1 MTRWRYIPELL
12 DRHAEDLAFLA
23 GQRRDA
29 LHSPRHTLREFGEL
43 NERIEAHL
51 QGLLIAP
58 APELL
63 KRLGPQ
69 LHGDDRDEA
78 FAAAYALL
86 RRAEPPTQRA
96 VLAAFG
102 QAGGASLLGLRDALS
117 LAPIDAHQHELLTLA
132 ERAPPPVA
140 AAAAVVLANHRQLDG
155 ALPRLQA
162 LLVDEDASVCRAA
175 WLAALHADA
184 RAGAPA
190 HKRPY
195 QHALGHAAPAVRH
208 AAWAAAAWTGQAQAL
223 PLLRHVA
230 AGDDPVALH
239 WLAVLGGIE
248 DVPTVQRAALRL
260 DDAQARCT
268 LLSRFGHPSAL
279 NALVRWMGESDVA
292 LAAASGEAFTRIT
305 GIDVRGERRALPVPD
320 DADEFE
326 REMAPLVW
334 LPDAQKA
341 RALVS
346 ERGAEWVA
354 GPRWCN
360 GLRVDG
366 ALPADALPPFDLQA
380 RWDIGARAALAGRP
394 ACSPPPIH

>member
-1 MTRWRYIPELL
+1 MARWRCIPELL

-29 LHSPRHTLREFGEL
+29 LQSPRHTLREFGEL
-43 NERIEAHL
+43 NERIEAHV
-51 QGLLIAP
+51 QGLLVAP
-58 APELL
+58 AQTLL
-63 KRLGPQ
+63 ARLEPQ

-86 RRAEPPTQRA
+86 RRDAPSTQQA
-96 VLAAFG
+96 VLAGFG
-102 QAGGASLLGLRDALS
+102 QASGAALLGLRDAFS
-117 LAPIDAHQHELLTLA
+117 LAPLGAHQSALLALA
-132 ERAPPPVA
+132 ERAAPPVA

-155 ALPRLQA
+155 ALPRLQD
-162 LLVDEDASVCRAA
+162 LLLDEDAAVCRAA

-195 QHALGHAAPAVRH
+195 QHALGHASPAVRH

-230 AGDDPVALH
+230 AGDDAVALH

-248 DVPTVQRAALRL
+248 DVATVQRAALRL

-279 NALVRWMGESDVA
+279 NALVRWMGEDDVA

-305 GIDVRGERRALPVPD
+305 GIEVRGERRPLPVPEQA
-320 DADEFE
+320 DAFE

-334 LPDAQKA
+334 LPDADKA
-341 RALVS
+341 RTLVS
-346 ERGAEWVA
+346 ERGAEWIA
-354 GPRWCN
+354 SPRWCN
-360 GLRVDG
+360 GVRVDG
-366 ALPADALPPFDLQA
+366 PLPPDALPPFDLQA

-394 ACSPPPIH
+394 VCSPPPIH